1 MPAGKGLFL
10 TLKIT
15 VFDFEHMK
23 KKKKKKATT
32 VHLQLRA
39 EHIPVSFAIITSII
53 CKGPEE
59 LIDKFFYEILRHK
72 NSIVNFTN
80 KKHPASDDFETLP
93 GKQQKNL
100 GYLDKSNCYFGFDN
114 TKYDL

>member
-10 TLKIT
+10 TLILLFLILNIWK
-15 VFDFEHMK
+15 F
-23 KKKKKKATT
+23 
-32 VHLQLRA
+32 
-39 EHIPVSFAIITSII
+39 VSFAIITSTI

-59 LIDKFFYEILRHK
+59 LIDKFFHEILRHK

-80 KKHPASDDFETLP
+80 KKHPATDDFETLP
-93 GKQQKNL
+93 GKQQKKL
-100 GYLDKSNCYFGFDN
+100 GYLDNSNCYFGFDN

>member
-10 TLKIT
+10 TLILLFLILNIWK
-15 VFDFEHMK
+15 F
-23 KKKKKKATT
+23 
-32 VHLQLRA
+32 
-39 EHIPVSFAIITSII
+39 VSFAIITSTI

-59 LIDKFFYEILRHK
+59 LIDKFFHEILRHK

-80 KKHPASDDFETLP
+80 KKHPATDDFETLP
-93 GKQQKNL
+93 GKQQKKL